1 MIPTSLTPGST
12 VSAQDR
18 SDVIDLLNRLN
29 LAFDIWD
36 LNTMLGLH
44 TDDFT
49 VHHPRGVATGHD
61 QLMAFYEDY
70 YPLTVGVRRQH
81 LNHVVTGN
89 DDGTIT
95 VLSYNLLIRV
105 ATPERAAA
113 LKGQSVIEAEPG
125 LPAIAMH
132 SVMIDRFRRD
142 PALELAKIGADAP
155 IRSLLGRASVVCHS
169 DATCLC
175 LARSGENAATP
186 SHKSPW

>member
-1 MIPTSLTPGST
+1 
-12 VSAQDR
+12 
-18 SDVIDLLNRLN
+18 
-29 LAFDIWD
+29 
-36 LNTMLGLH
+36 
-44 TDDFT
+44 
-49 VHHPRGVATGHD
+49 
-61 QLMAFYEDY
+61 
-70 YPLTVGVRRQH
+70 VRRQH

-142 PALELAKIGADAP
+142 PGHGWRFTERHVEETVVSPTYRFRG
-155 IRSLLGRASVVCHS
+155 LG
-169 DATCLC
+169 
-175 LARSGENAATP
+175 
-186 SHKSPW
+186 

>member
-29 LAFDIWD
+29 VAFDIWD

-132 SVMIDRFRRD
+132 SVMIDRFRR
-142 PALELAKIGADAP
+142 EADLRY
-155 IRSLLGRASVVCHS
+155 IDAS
-169 DATCLC
+169 
-175 LARSGENAATP
+175 
-186 SHKSPW
+186 

>member
-1 MIPTSLTPGST
+1 MIPTSLAPGAP

-18 SDVIDLLNRLN
+18 SDVIDLVNRLN
-29 LAFDIWD
+29 MAVDIWD
-36 LNTMLGLH
+36 LDTMHGLQ

-49 VHHPRGVATGHD
+49 VHHPKGTATGHD
-61 QLMAFYEDY
+61 QMVAFYEAY
-70 YPLTVGVRRQH
+70 YPLTVGMRRQH

-113 LKGQSVIEAEPG
+113 LKGQSVVEGEPG
-125 LPAIAMH
+125 LPAIVMH

-142 PALELAKIGADAP
+142 PGHGWRFAERHVEETVIY
-155 IRSLLGRASVVCHS
+155 S
-169 DATCLC
+169 
-175 LARSGENAATP
+175 
-186 SHKSPW
+186 SHR